1 MSRRKVPTS
10 RNVIAAEESASRSGS
25 IHSTRTFVEE
35 SFHVHEDV
43 REGGQLL
50 AVLEQLRQVVGD
62 ALSGRVVVVRH
73 DSEVR
78 RRLNVD
84 GLSRRGPLLWSA
96 SKKCEARARVVCR
109 VAESRARVRPIA
121 PVRGHGRTI

>member
-1 MSRRKVPTS
+1 M
-10 RNVIAAEESASRSGS
+10 
-25 IHSTRTFVEE
+25 
-35 SFHVHEDV
+35 HEDV
-43 REGGQLL
+43 REGGELL

-84 GLSRRGPLLWSA
+84 GVCGGARKYSRRRKTG
-96 SKKCEARARVVCR
+96 ARQVHGRF
-109 VAESRARVRPIA
+109 
-121 PVRGHGRTI
+121 VRGGILVRVHSSRRRTELWESVRRATHRRHY